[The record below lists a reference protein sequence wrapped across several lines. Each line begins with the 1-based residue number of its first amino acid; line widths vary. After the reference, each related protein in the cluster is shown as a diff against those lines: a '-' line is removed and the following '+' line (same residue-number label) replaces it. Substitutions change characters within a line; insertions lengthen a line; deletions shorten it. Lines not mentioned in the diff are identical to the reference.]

1 MILKTVGMAL
11 LMAAMAM
18 GADVTGKWKATV
30 SGPDGQKMEL
40 TFDLKSEGEKLTGKV
55 LSEMG
60 EMEIVDG
67 KVEGDK
73 ISFAVAMQDM
83 KIGHKGTVSGDKMQI
98 QVEIGEQKMDMS
110 AERVKP

>member
-1 MILKTVGMAL
+1 
-11 LMAAMAM
+11 
-18 GADVTGKWKATV
+18 
-30 SGPDGQKMEL
+30 
-40 TFDLKSEGEKLTGKV
+40 
-55 LSEMG
+55 
-60 EMEIVDG
+60 MEIVDG